1 MDIWLNTPLRPL
13 EACGTSGMKAACN
26 GVLNFSVLDG
36 WWDEAYDLKNGW
48 AIGNR
53 EAYTDKDYQDEV
65 ESKAIY
71 SILEKDIIP
80 LFYERGSDGLPR
92 EWIRMMKHSLITI
105 ASRYNTSRMVKE
117 YFNKFYKNA
126 SENYGKLSADDFA
139 PRASWSNGRTAW
151 QADFPA
157 VRIESV
163 QADTGRTYKSGES
176 FQVQADLFLGK
187 IPPEEIRVDVYYGTI
202 VGEDVLHNSALVRL
216 NEAEKTGDGRFR
228 FSGSIPCGRTGNFGF
243 KLRVTP
249 FHPLLADPYQMN
261 LVLWS

>member
-1 MDIWLNTPLRPL
+1 
-13 EACGTSGMKAACN
+13 
-26 GVLNFSVLDG
+26 
-36 WWDEAYDLKNGW
+36 
-48 AIGNR
+48 
-53 EAYTDKDYQDEV
+53 
-65 ESKAIY
+65 
-71 SILEKDIIP
+71 DIIP

-126 SENYGKLSADDFA
+126 SENYGKLSADNFA
-139 PRASWSNGRTAW
+139 PARELVRWKNRMA
-151 QADFPA
+151 ADFPA
-157 VRIESV
+157 MRIEGV

-187 IPPEEIRVDVYYGTI
+187 IAPGEIRVDVYYGTI
-202 VGEDVLHNSALVRL
+202 VGEDVLHNSALVQL
-216 NEAEKTGDGRFR
+216 NEAEKIGDGRFR

-249 FHPLLADPYQMN
+249 FHPLQADPYQMN